1 MQGRVAWYDP
11 VSRRGRVAT
20 QEGRSYSFTLPDSA
34 EHVRGGDV
42 VAFQLIGD
50 TGQARAVDVR
60 VQQSGVDYLNTQ
72 QRDLVNEFLSTVTI
86 QR

>member
-1 MQGRVAWYDP
+1 MQGRVGWYDP
-11 VSRRGRVAT
+11 GSRRGRVAT
-20 QEGRSYSFTLPDSA
+20 QEGRSYSFTLPDRA
-34 EHVRGGDV
+34 EDVRGGDV
-42 VAFQLIGD
+42 VAFRLIGETD
-50 TGQARAVDVR
+50 RAQAVDVH